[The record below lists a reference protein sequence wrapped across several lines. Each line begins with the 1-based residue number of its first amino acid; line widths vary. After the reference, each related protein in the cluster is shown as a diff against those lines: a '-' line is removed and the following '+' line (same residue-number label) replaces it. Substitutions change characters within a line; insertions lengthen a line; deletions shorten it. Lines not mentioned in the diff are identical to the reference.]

1 MFVVLA
7 GTGAFLSIGRSRTIG
22 ALSASLLS
30 RGLWLVLME
39 LTVVRLAW
47 FFNRDYQLILLQVIW
62 VINISMIVLAGLVH
76 LRPAAVTA
84 VGVVMIAA
92 HNLFDG
98 IHARLGAP
106 PALPLPVTG
115 RDWMITPL
123 REQHLSV
130 ICPLIPWIGVMAAGY
145 GCGTLLRRPEAEQ
158 HRLLLRLGLG
168 LTALFVVLRA
178 LNVYG
183 DPSRWSVQGSP
194 VYTLLAFVN
203 TTKYPP
209 SLLYLLMTLGPAIAL
224 LPRLERLHGPVARFF
239 VVFGRV
245 PFFYYGLPLF
255 LIHALSVVADVL
267 SGHPARQLLTVFVF
281 SPRTYGFGLPVIY
294 AVWAGVV
301 LALYPLCRWFA
312 GVKARRREKWVSY
325 V

>member
-1 MFVVLA
+1 MFVFLA
-7 GTGAFLSIGRSRTIG
+7 GTGAFLSIGRRRTIG

-98 IHARLGAP
+98 IHARLG
-106 PALPLPVTG
+106 
-115 RDWMITPL
+115 
-123 REQHLSV
+123 
-130 ICPLIPWIGVMAAGY
+130 
-145 GCGTLLRRPEAEQ
+145 
-158 HRLLLRLGLG
+158 LG

-178 LNVYG
+178 LNVCG

-209 SLLYLLMTLGPAIAL
+209 SLLSLLMTLGPAIAL

-281 SPRTYGFGLPVIY
+281 YPRTYGFGLPVIY